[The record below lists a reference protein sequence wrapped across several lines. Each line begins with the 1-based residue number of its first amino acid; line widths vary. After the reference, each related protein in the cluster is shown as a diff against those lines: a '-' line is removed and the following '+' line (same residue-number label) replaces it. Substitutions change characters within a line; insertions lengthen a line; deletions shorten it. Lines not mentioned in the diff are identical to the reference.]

1 MINKLI
7 YKIDKWINPN
17 KYGLNYISKPIKS
30 LQQNDKLYVMFLPN
44 ITLYEDI
51 ELTLTLEFIE
61 LTSVNVDFIY
71 HYYNTGIIRMALHVK
86 EPFEE
91 VKNILRGTT
100 SVTHLNGT
108 STLDVLAEITK
119 RKSFTTTLNTYNGKL
134 IFTTDKNDIVYFVK
148 NYAQQI
154 KNIIKQKTN
163 TNNIEKQYKQKI
175 FYLINK
181 LCLL

>member
-1 MINKLI
+1 MIINKLI

-30 LQQNDKLYVMFLPN
+30 LQGKDKLYVVFLPK
-44 ITLYEDI
+44 ITLYKETRLTLVLESI
-51 ELTLTLEFIE
+51 ELI
-61 LTSVNVDFIY
+61 SVNVDFIC
-71 HYYNTGIIRMALHVK
+71 HNVENIQFGLNVK
-86 EPFEE
+86 EPFGE
-91 VKNILRGTT
+91 VKNILGNTA
-100 SVTHLNGT
+100 SVTNLNGT
-108 STLDVLAEITK
+108 STLYVAGKITK
-119 RKSFTTTLNTYNGKL
+119 KKSFAINAYNGEL
-134 IFTTDKNDIVYFVK
+134 IFTTDKNDIVYFLK